1 MMAMHRAHASA
12 ISGREVMS
20 MNVNDTLRGM
30 ELCALAYKEVQPQF
44 PGMTLEVI
52 DDENGVQCYLR
63 RQGDTLFI
71 TFRGSNSAKDWKV
84 DLTFSKPV
92 SLMISATP
100 KSGYIPGS

>member
-1 MMAMHRAHASA
+1 
-12 ISGREVMS
+12 

-63 RQGDTLFI
+63 RAGRYPVHHLPGFQFSQRLEGGSHLFQ
-71 TFRGSNSAKDWKV
+71 N
-84 DLTFSKPV
+84 LYP
-92 SLMISATP
+92 L
-100 KSGYIPGS
+100 